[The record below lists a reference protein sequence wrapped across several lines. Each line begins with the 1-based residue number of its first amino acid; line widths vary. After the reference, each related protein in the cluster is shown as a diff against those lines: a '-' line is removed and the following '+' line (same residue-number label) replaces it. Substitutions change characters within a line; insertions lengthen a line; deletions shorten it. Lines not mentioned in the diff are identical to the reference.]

1 MDQYM
6 LVAWMWLQ
14 ANPMTTFGVVYL
26 ALNLMPRFPAPKNPA
41 LFVLWDLFEK
51 LMFLTRDSL
60 PGSFKPLLENPKV
73 K

>member
-1 MDQYM
+1 MDTY
-6 LVAWMWLQ
+6 LLIAWAWLQ
-14 ANPMTTFGVVYL
+14 ANPITSFVVVYFL
-26 ALNLMPRFPAPKNPA
+26 LNLMPRLPAPKNPA

-60 PGSFKPLLENPKV
+60 PGSFKPLLENPKD